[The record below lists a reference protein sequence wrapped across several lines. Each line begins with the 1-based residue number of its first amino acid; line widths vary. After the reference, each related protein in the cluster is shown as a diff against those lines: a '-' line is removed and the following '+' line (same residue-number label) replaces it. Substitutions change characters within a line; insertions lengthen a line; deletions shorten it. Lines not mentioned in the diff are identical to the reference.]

1 MKAVNW
7 RAALSLGLAATS
19 AALVAADAG
28 AQQVPAAGGK
38 EVAPG
43 VHRVEHGKRESM
55 IPGLQERLDGR
66 HRLSTEGEISIRQ
79 PDAQRHGLPLPG
91 RRIAGQAVRGDGICR
106 QPGDLWTCKKG
117 ILEETE
123 TENIGAGVAIMRIIN
138 LLPA

>member
-1 MKAVNW
+1 MKAVNR

-19 AALVAADAG
+19 AALVAADAA
-28 AQQVPAAGGK
+28 AQQVSAAGGK

-55 IPGLQERLDGR
+55 IPGYKSVSMVDIVYQPKAKLASGNPMPNDMVC
-66 HRLSTEGEISIRQ
+66 HCPEGELRVKQSEGMEFV
-79 PDAQRHGLPLPG
+79 AK
-91 RRIAGQAVRGDGICR
+91 
-106 QPGDLWTCKKG
+106 PGDLWTCKKG
-117 ILEETE
+117 ILEE